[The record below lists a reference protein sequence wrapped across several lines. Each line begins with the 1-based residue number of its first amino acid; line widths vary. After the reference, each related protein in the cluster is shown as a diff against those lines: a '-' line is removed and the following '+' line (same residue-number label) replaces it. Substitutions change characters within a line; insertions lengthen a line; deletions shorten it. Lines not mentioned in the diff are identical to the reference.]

1 MIFNMPN
8 IVLKLVNLV
17 HETTETDYQAA
28 LIFELQKGAVSYIEK
43 LRNKDIGAELKLVG
57 KEIDGTTKYNTEL
70 TTVDPLVWSP
80 TGIARWDIPSPL
92 LREKTL
98 IGIPTS
104 TGISI
109 TVNDTQGMD
118 VYLKRFMWNPDA
130 RVFSA
135 DFEFE
140 IFDHYGL
147 DQCDIDEACGKSFF
161 DKPGF
166 LSWFMLQRYY
176 GYKPFITIIKFD
188 KSLERISY

>member
-109 TVNDTQGMD
+109 TVYDC
-118 VYLKRFMWNPDA
+118 P
-130 RVFSA
+130 
-135 DFEFE
+135 
-140 IFDHYGL
+140 
-147 DQCDIDEACGKSFF
+147 
-161 DKPGF
+161 
-166 LSWFMLQRYY
+166 
-176 GYKPFITIIKFD
+176 
-188 KSLERISY
+188 